1 MDAGYRGHV
10 DRSRSAQSRLPG
22 RPDAR
27 SYVARNPK
35 VGKKK
40 SQDRR
45 PKPSAGG
52 NRPRRGR
59 PKVCIFCSEHATWVD
74 YKDVGLLRRFI
85 NDRGRIKA
93 RGATGTCAQ
102 HQRDVAT
109 AVKTARELAL
119 IPYAVRTAAATES
132 RGRGGDRR
140 GNAPAAPTADT
151 SASAASDASTEAG
164 ADVAEPEETAADEA
178 AADSSVTASA

>member
-1 MDAGYRGHV
+1 M
-10 DRSRSAQSRLPG
+10 P
-22 RPDAR
+22 
-27 SYVARNPK
+27 RNPK
-35 VGKKK
+35 VGKK

-45 PKPSAGG
+45 PKASAPGG
-52 NRPRRGR
+52 RPRRGR

-74 YKDVGLLRRFI
+74 YKDVNLLRRFI

-119 IPYAVRTAAATES
+119 LPYAVRTMASES
-132 RGRGGDRR
+132 RGGRGGDRR
-140 GNAPAAPTADT
+140 RGGGGPTAEDGSRGEAPEAPSD
-151 SASAASDASTEAG
+151 SAERD
-164 ADVAEPEETAADEA
+164 DEA
-178 AADSSVTASA
+178 ADPGSDEVVAGPAPETA

>member
-1 MDAGYRGHV
+1 M
-10 DRSRSAQSRLPG
+10 
-22 RPDAR
+22 
-27 SYVARNPK
+27 ARNPK

-52 NRPRRGR
+52 SRPRRGR

-109 AVKTARELAL
+109 AIKTARELAL
-119 IPYAVRTAAATES
+119 LPYAVRTAAATDS
-132 RGRGGDRR
+132 RGGRGGDRR
-140 GNAPAAPTADT
+140 GNAATSPTVEAPAAEASGSSPEADAEGGDE
-151 SASAASDASTEAG
+151 SKG
-164 ADVAEPEETAADEA
+164 AVADEA
-178 AADSSVTASA
+178 ADNSVTAPA